1 VTGCGCLLLI
11 AALVGL
17 IVFLIFGSTDPGEPI
32 ETAVALLITAW
43 LLRRARSAHAKQMSA
58 AKAARLWQRQALV
71 PGRRALVRA
80 RDS

>member
-17 IVFLIFGSTDPGEPI
+17 IVLLIFGSTDPGEPI
-32 ETAVALLITAW
+32 ETAVALS
-43 LLRRARSAHAKQMSA
+43 LL
-58 AKAARLWQRQALV
+58 LLLGQRQALV

>member
-32 ETAVALLITAW
+32 ETAVALLLLW
-43 LLRRARSAHAKQMSA
+43 LG
-58 AKAARLWQRQALV
+58 QRQALV
-71 PGRRALVRA
+71 PRRRALVGA
-80 RDS
+80 GDA